1 MDVLVFKLKG
11 WINPKFGPKL
21 QNPALKVM
29 QFLYISETEA
39 NSRRMTVMRKP
50 TEQKA
55 WTRQRVSYWLNTVEF
70 VLCY

>member
-39 NSRRMTVMRKP
+39 
-50 TEQKA
+50 
-55 WTRQRVSYWLNTVEF
+55 RVHGMI
-70 VLCY
+70 